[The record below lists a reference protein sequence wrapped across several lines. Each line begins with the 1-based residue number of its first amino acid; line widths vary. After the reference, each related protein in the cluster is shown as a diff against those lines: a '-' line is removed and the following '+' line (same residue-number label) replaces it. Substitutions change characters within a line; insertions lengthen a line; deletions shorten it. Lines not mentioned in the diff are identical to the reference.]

1 MDDLLAEFHAETRET
16 LDALSGEIIAWE
28 ADPGDRG
35 RLDAIF
41 RFVHTVKGSCG
52 FLELPRF
59 ETLSHAAE
67 DVLADLRAGTRTADA
82 AMVSAVLAIID
93 RIGELTEALESGA
106 ELPSGDDGLLIAAL
120 SADSNVCPISGA
132 APHVTQTANKAPA
145 RSIRVPL
152 ELLDRMMS
160 GVSDMVLARN
170 ELARRLREVGAEQDV
185 GGAFERLSTC
195 LADMRDSI
203 TRTRMQRIEKLFS
216 ALPRM
221 VRDTSAELGKSVD
234 LDIDGSDVELDREM
248 IELMR
253 DPLTHM
259 VRNSIDHGIE
269 SAEVRAKR
277 GKPET
282 GRLSISARQ
291 SGNQI
296 VIEIADDGNGID
308 EGRLLAK
315 AIASGVITQEL
326 ANALPP
332 AARAALIFSPG
343 VSTAEQVSSISGRG
357 VGMDVVKSN
366 IERIGGAIELDNR
379 PGVGLRTIIRVPL
392 TLTIIAS
399 LTVSAGGQS
408 FALPRSAIE
417 EIVHVSSAS
426 IRVDTLGDATIATIR
441 GRALPL
447 LHLEHVLGTGH
458 VGEVTG
464 RTIVVVSAGAGLS
477 YALCVQAVHDHEE
490 LVIKPASPAV
500 MGAGVYGGMSLPD
513 SGVPMLML
521 DAVGIAARAGI
532 EPEEANPIAAL
543 IPEAADTA
551 SELTSTL
558 LFHDLAGRR
567 RGIRLGV
574 VERLED
580 VPATRIAETAG
591 RLRVSVEGRLL
602 PLLGCEDGMPAG
614 AMVKLLRLSDGASE
628 LVFAIDDVIDIVQ
641 LPPAMHRA
649 TSEGPI
655 AGVALVQ
662 GEQVEL
668 IDVFWLFAQAEAA
681 PAREERPLC
690 LLADAEDRW
699 SREILRP
706 LLEAAG
712 YRVGFTG
719 DAVEAQAD
727 VVIAGGEPVGTGAAP
742 VIRLRPDMAG
752 ANDGSVY
759 RYDRMGLLAAI
770 ESQVA
775 KRRA

>member
-1 MDDLLAEFHAETRET
+1 MDDLLAEFLAETRET

-447 LHLEHVLGTGH
+447 LHLEHVIGTGH
-458 VGEVTG
+458 VTEVTG